1 MPATHKP
8 SIVFPAGVI
17 DTLQF
22 FQVVY
27 TIREIMRKHTL
38 AGVAEFLESLL
49 FTGVIAF
56 LKFGQ
61 LTANGIITHDA

>member
-1 MPATHKP
+1 
-8 SIVFPAGVI
+8 
-17 DTLQF
+17 
-22 FQVVY
+22 
-27 TIREIMRKHTL
+27 MRKHTL